1 MGCMRAS
8 FSSLMDTADKC
19 AGKEE
24 EFVTTA
30 KKKSLKNQKNLP
42 AFETSMTVN
51 SENML
56 TNYKRRGVKDLF
68 SVPGGGLVMSCL
80 SSSWPSKNLHP
91 PSLPGN
97 CDNLT
102 FISQNR
108 G

>member
-19 AGKEE
+19 AGKKE

-30 KKKSLKNQKNLP
+30 KIEFHKKNVRKNIP

-80 SSSWPSKNLHP
+80 SSSWPSK
-91 PSLPGN
+91 SFTLPL
-97 CDNLT
+97 CKLW
-102 FISQNR
+102 
-108 G
+108 

>member
-1 MGCMRAS
+1 MTITTDRRDGMHACI
-8 FSSLMDTADKC
+8 SSLMDTADKC

-30 KKKSLKNQKNLP
+30 KIEFHKKNVRKNLP

-51 SENML
+51 SENKL
-56 TNYKRRGVKDLF
+56 TNYKRRGNEDLF

-91 PSLPGN
+91 PWKL
-97 CDNLT
+97 
-102 FISQNR
+102 
-108 G
+108 